1 MNTLNY
7 VLFFCLV
14 KLMLA
19 LPLSAE
25 PDAIKLPNGTTI
37 SPAQLDTVLLKQMQ
51 ELQMPGLSFAVI
63 QHQQIVYHRT
73 LGVTKVGGGRALQS
87 TDLFDA
93 ASLTKTVFAYLT
105 MRLVEQGLLDLDT
118 PLYTYLPH
126 PDLLHDKRHQLITA
140 RMVLSHSTGLP
151 NWRFGK
157 PLAFLFD
164 PGTAVQYSGEA
175 FEYLALVIAHL
186 KGVEKNQLETLFQ
199 QQVASPLGMKQ
210 SFTVW
215 NDYLDKHRVSGHM
228 AGKVA
233 EGWGLSASRPNFA
246 AAFSL
251 NTEAVDYARF
261 LIGLFSHQGLSKTS
275 LEQML
280 KVHSV
285 DTRSEPVRR
294 WGLDIEIKDSAFG
307 PIYMHNGNN
316 DNFSSH
322 YVYLK
327 EKGFG
332 YVFFTNSEQAF
343 IANKAIETFL
353 IHQAQQ

>member
-1 MNTLNY
+1 MKILIHF
-7 VLFFCLV
+7 LLV
-14 KLMLA
+14 GLIQLMLV
-19 LPLSAE
+19 LPLCAQPE
-25 PDAIKLPNGTTI
+25 HLQLPHGVKI
-37 SPAQLDTVLLKQMQ
+37 SSQQLDNFLLKQMQ
-51 ELQMPGLSFAVI
+51 DLQMPGLSFAVI

-73 LGVTKVGGGRALQS
+73 LGVTKVGDGRALQA

-105 MRLVEQGLLDLDT
+105 LRLVDQGLIELDM
-118 PLYTYLPH
+118 PLYRYLPH
-126 PDLLHDKRHQLITA
+126 PDLMHDERHKLITA

-157 PLAFLFD
+157 PLAFLFT

-175 FEYLALVIAHL
+175 YEYLALVIAHL
-186 KGVEKNQLETLFQ
+186 KGVQKNQLEQLFQ
-199 QQVASPLGMKQ
+199 QEVAGPLGMKQ

-215 NDYLDKHRVSGHM
+215 NDYLDKHRVNGHM
-228 AGKVA
+228 AGKAA

-261 LIGLFSHQGLSKTS
+261 LLGLFSQQGLSNTS
-275 LEQML
+275 FEQMM
-280 KVHSV
+280 KIQSV
-285 DTRSEPVRR
+285 DTQSEPVRR
-294 WGLDIEIKDSAFG
+294 WGLGVEIKNSAQG
-307 PIYMHNGNN
+307 VKYVHSGNN

-327 EKGFG
+327 DQAFG

-343 IANKAIETFL
+343 VANKAIETFL
-353 IHQAQQ
+353 TGGY